1 MGALFGFVAFWLL
14 VALFM
19 LVAETAQIIGER
31 VRGSGWFAL
40 LILGICEG
48 IRCAEH
54 FFTLLFS
61 NTKKL
66 VYWCQDE
73 WREIKW
79 NMQKRGR

>member
-14 VALFM
+14 VALLM
-19 LVAETAQIIGER
+19 LVAETIQVIGEH
-31 VRGSGWFAL
+31 VRGSSLFAL
-40 LILGICEG
+40 VILGICEG
-48 IRCAEH
+48 IQRAEH
-54 FFTLLFS
+54 FFTLVFS

>member
-1 MGALFGFVAFWLL
+1 MGALFGFVVFWLV
-14 VALFM
+14 VALLM
-19 LVAETAQIIGER
+19 LVAETIQIIGER

-40 LILGICEG
+40 VILGICEG
-48 IRCAEH
+48 IRCVEN

-61 NTKKL
+61 NAKKL
-66 VYWCQDE
+66 VYKCQDE